1 MLKFL
6 CRAVGAGPACAAV
19 AGPILKMAP
28 GATHGSGRHVSCVCN
43 TLLGYIKKQQI
54 VEFMLLVLHSK
65 NALEM
70 ISEDPN
76 IPKNSGGACPQTGPM
91 LIIRE

>member
-1 MLKFL
+1 MCGGRRTNIKNGSRRYARK
-6 CRAVGAGPACAAV
+6 RA
-19 AGPILKMAP
+19 
-28 GATHGSGRHVSCVCN
+28 SCKLRN

>member
-1 MLKFL
+1 MNIYIVNYNT
-6 CRAVGAGPACAAV
+6 RAVGAGPAGVAV

-28 GATHGSGRHVSCVCN
+28 GATYGKRASRKLCN

-54 VEFMLLVLHSK
+54 VEFMLLHSK
-65 NALEM
+65 NALKM

-76 IPKNSGGACPQTGPM
+76 IQKISGGACPKNWAYANY
-91 LIIRE
+91 

>member
-1 MLKFL
+1 
-6 CRAVGAGPACAAV
+6 
-19 AGPILKMAP
+19 MAP
-28 GATHGSGRHVSCVCN
+28 GATHGKRVSRKLCN

-54 VEFMLLVLHSK
+54 VQFVLLPSK

-76 IPKNSGGACPQTGPM
+76 IKENSGGACPQTGPM